1 MKTNDFA
8 FIFSGREKD
17 LGGGLTI
24 RRVLPFAKK
33 RMVGPFI
40 FLDHMGPVQVPP
52 NGGMDVRPHP
62 HIGLSTVTYLFEGQ
76 FMHRDSLG
84 NEQMIVP
91 GEVNW
96 MTAGRGI
103 QHSER
108 TPAELKVSGQRIH
121 GLQIWVALPTE
132 SENQPPSFHHHK
144 QSELPVFSHQGG
156 QTRVILGEV
165 FGKKSPVRTS
175 SELFYSYTQLK
186 AGNSFQFLP
195 SRENEAALYVVKGEI
210 SAITPGGKKQ
220 FSESTMLVLNSDS
233 NLEIHSE
240 ADCEFVLIGGRPLS
254 NTRQIYW
261 NFVSSS
267 QEKIEAAKF
276 DWENR
281 RQEVFGQI
289 PNETEWI
296 PLPKT

>member
-1 MKTNDFA
+1 MKNKFA
-8 FIFSGREKD
+8 FVISGREKD

-40 FLDHMGPVQVPP
+40 FLDHMGPVNVPP
-52 NGGMDVRPHP
+52 DSGMDVRPHP

-84 NEQMIVP
+84 TEQMIVP

-96 MTAGRGI
+96 MTAGKGI

-108 TPAELKVSGQRIH
+108 TPAELKASGQKIH
-121 GLQIWVALPTE
+121 GLQIWVALPIE
-132 SENQPPSFHHHK
+132 AEDQEPSFYHHK
-144 QSELPVFSHQGG
+144 AHELPVSQHEGG

-165 FGKKSPVRTS
+165 LGLKSPVKTS

-186 AGNSFQFLP
+186 AGNTFRFKPPEQ
-195 SRENEAALYVVKGEI
+195 NEGALYVVRGSLTAQTPEGEKVF
-210 SAITPGGKKQ
+210 G
-220 FSESTMLVLNSDS
+220 ESSLLVLQEGS
-233 NLEIHSE
+233 NFEVESQT
-240 ADCEFVLIGGRPLS
+240 DCEFVCIGGRAFPES
-254 NTRQIYW
+254 RNIYW

-267 QEKIEAAKF
+267 QEKIEAAKMN
-276 DWENR
+276 WEHR
-281 RQEVFGQI
+281 RHEVFGYI
-289 PNETEWI
+289 PNETEWV
-296 PLPKT
+296 PLPKV